1 MTEDQ
6 LKQDLKAA
14 MLAKAE
20 LKLSVLRMLQAAV
33 INKKKEHGTETISE
47 AELMEII
54 KKQVKQRKDS
64 IVGFES
70 GGRAE
75 AAAKEQAEIDI
86 LQAYLPPELPDSE
99 IEKVVLAKKAALG
112 LSSKSD
118 VGKLMGAAM
127 AELKSKGVDGG
138 KVKAFV
144 EKALA

>member
-14 MLAKAE
+14 MLAKNE

-33 INKKKEHGTETISE
+33 TNKKKEHGAETISE
-47 AELMEII
+47 AEIMEII

-64 IVGFES
+64 IAAFES
-70 GGRAE
+70 GGRTE

-86 LQAYLPPELPDSE
+86 LQTYLPPELPDSE
-99 IEKVVLAKKAALG
+99 IEKVILAKKAELG
-112 LSSKSD
+112 ISSKSD
-118 VGKLMGAAM
+118 MGKLMGAAM
-127 AELKSKGVDGG
+127 AELKSKGVDGA